1 MFLLSF
7 LALAPKSPVLPS
19 LGQGLL
25 NFALDGVKVGLTV
38 VQEAVSVF
46 VDFFNLVVW
55 VANCC

>member
-7 LALAPKSPVLPS
+7 LALAPKSLVLPS
-19 LGQGLL
+19 FRQGLL
-25 NFALDGVKVGLTV
+25 NFALDDVKVGPAA

-46 VDFFNLVVW
+46 VDFFHLVVW